1 MILHI
6 TKGHWNDNITLN
18 IEMIVR
24 VRKEI
29 KNQPVINREIDNFS
43 HNRPWEYINITAVRI
58 QVRVSPL

>member
-1 MILHI
+1 MFLLGVGGVDLKMILHI

-29 KNQPVINREIDNFS
+29 KISLLLTE
-43 HNRPWEYINITAVRI
+43 RI
-58 QVRVSPL
+58 GQFFLQ